1 LNLRWPTVYKVK
13 GDALDETWADN
24 ATNAFVKRFRG
35 RMSGGPEHAMTP
47 QEFAAAYPKMLDWIH
62 ETLAS
67 YRKAA
72 RTVAS
77 MQFARLPLYFG
88 NVLLQDAHYVP
99 INRVPIPPLSTMG
112 LKRFAFVQGDSD
124 GITYLNTYFLKRRHV
139 SNEALHFHELIHVI
153 QWQSLGPERFLKT
166 YAEGLERFG
175 YENSPLEKMAYE
187 AEDLFKRGRPVFDAK
202 RFVTA
207 QLFRLGA

>member
-1 LNLRWPTVYKVK
+1 M
-13 GDALDETWADN
+13 G
-24 ATNAFVKRFRG
+24 
-35 RMSGGPEHAMTP
+35 GGPERAMTP

-67 YRKAA
+67 YRKTA
-72 RTVAS
+72 RSIAS

-88 NVLLQDAHYVP
+88 DVLLQGTYYVP
-99 INRVPIPPLSTMG
+99 INRVPTPPLSTMG
-112 LKRFAFVQGDSD
+112 LERFAVFEQRVSD
-124 GITYLNTYFLKRRHV
+124 GITYLNTYFLKCRHV

-153 QWQSLGPERFLKT
+153 QWQWLGPERFLKT

-187 AEDLFKRGRPVFDAK
+187 AEDLFKRERPVFDAE

-207 QLFRLGA
+207 QLLRLGA

>member
-1 LNLRWPTVYKVK
+1 
-13 GDALDETWADN
+13 
-24 ATNAFVKRFRG
+24 
-35 RMSGGPEHAMTP
+35 MSGGPEHAMTP

-88 NVLLQDAHYVP
+88 NILLQDAHYVP

-112 LKRFAFVQGDSD
+112 LKRFAAFVQGDSD